1 MLVFFYLSLHYCSQP
16 LPVSPKIKFKTTTYC
31 QIIKILTLTLTLTWI
46 QDRKKKKKNKQTDR
60 PTDLWLSWCDVPGG
74 ARSFLGSILHHLCN
88 FQAHH
93 SQTPNQWFSP
103 FAADAICICCFFLCV
118 YLQQNSLSQ
127 NLMRLV

>member
-46 QDRKKKKKNKQTDR
+46 QDRKKKKNKQTNG

-103 FAADAICICCFFLCV
+103 FAAAAICICCFFLCV